1 MENIAIKVELNN
13 DFVRLITSYMQQT
26 AKQIQQ
32 QLDKILQKSPATV
45 MLTGGRS
52 AAQLYTEWQKHPSF
66 KNLTNTT
73 FYFGDERCVP
83 PDHPES
89 NYSMVMQTLFKD
101 GLPNNCKIHR
111 MQAEQQDLNKAA
123 KAYERLLPNSIDILL
138 LGIGEDG
145 HIASLFPNSPQL
157 QEQKRRCLPITGP
170 KPPYK
175 RLTVTPPVIKS
186 AKITYILAEGSAKKQ
201 IIEQAKQNSADIN
214 RLPAQM
220 TKAPIWCHN

>member
-1 MENIAIKVELNN
+1 MKQTA
-13 DFVRLITSYMQQT
+13 RLIQQ
-26 AKQIQQ
+26 KLE
-32 QLDKILQKSPATV
+32 QLLQKGSAIV

-52 AAQLYTEWQKHPSF
+52 AAQLYTEWQKLHNF
-66 KNLTNTT
+66 KKLTNTT

-83 PDHPES
+83 PDHTES
-89 NYSMVMQTLFKD
+89 NYGMVMRTLFKD

-111 MQAEQQDLNKAA
+111 MQAEKQNLEKSA
-123 KAYERLLPNSIDILL
+123 KAYEALLPSSIDILL

-157 QEQKRRCLPITGP
+157 QEQKRLCLPITGP

-186 AKITYILAEGSAKKQ
+186 AKTTYILAQGSAKNQ
-201 IIEQAKQNSADIN
+201 IIEQAKKNPTDIN
-214 RLPAQM
+214 KLPLQM
-220 TKAPIWCHN
+220 IKIPIWCHK